1 MMLGCVAAGPDTEV
15 AHGPDF
21 RPGRLPGMSQLA
33 VTVIGPDRP
42 GIIAEVTGA
51 LAGVGVNIE
60 DSTMTLL
67 RGHFAMMLVCA
78 GPESAAVEE
87 ALAPLAGEL
96 VITVREVGP
105 EQAHAPVGPPYILS
119 VHGGDRPGIVS
130 AVTRVIAAVGGTVTD
145 LSTRLSGALYVLTA
159 EVELPASVD
168 VAELQGSL
176 EVTADEL
183 GVGVTLRPAE
193 SDDL

>member
-1 MMLGCVAAGPDTEV
+1 
-15 AHGPDF
+15 
-21 RPGRLPGMSQLA
+21 MSHLA

-42 GIIAEVTGA
+42 GIIADVTGA
-51 LAGVGVNIE
+51 LAGVGVNLE

-67 RGHFAMMLVCA
+67 RGHFAMMLVCT
-78 GPESAAVEE
+78 GPADGVQE
-87 ALAPLAGEL
+87 ALEPLSGEL

-105 EQAHAPVGPPYILS
+105 EQAHAPVGAPYILS
-119 VHGGDRPGIVS
+119 VHGADRPGIVS
-130 AVTRVIAAVGGTVTD
+130 AITRIVAAVGGTVTD

-159 EVELPASVD
+159 EVELPAS
-168 VAELQGSL
+168 ANLGMLQSAL

>member
-1 MMLGCVAAGPDTEV
+1 
-15 AHGPDF
+15 
-21 RPGRLPGMSQLA
+21 MSQLA

-42 GIIAEVTGA
+42 GIIADVTGA
-51 LAGVGVNIE
+51 LAGVGVNLE

-67 RGHFAMMLVCA
+67 RGHFAMMLVCT
-78 GPESAAVEE
+78 GPADGVQE
-87 ALAPLAGEL
+87 ALEPLSAEL
-96 VITVREVGP
+96 VITVREIGP
-105 EQAHAPVGPPYILS
+105 EQRHTPVGAPYILS
-119 VHGGDRPGIVS
+119 VHGADRPGIVS
-130 AVTRVIAAVGGTVTD
+130 AITRIVAAVGGNVTD

-159 EVELPASVD
+159 EVELPAS
-168 VAELQGSL
+168 ANLGMLQSAL

>member
-1 MMLGCVAAGPDTEV
+1 
-15 AHGPDF
+15 
-21 RPGRLPGMSQLA
+21 MSQLA

-42 GIIAEVTGA
+42 GIIADVTGA
-51 LAGVGVNIE
+51 LAGVGVNLE

-67 RGHFAMMLVCA
+67 RGHFAMMLVCT
-78 GPESAAVEE
+78 GPADGVQE
-87 ALAPLAGEL
+87 ALEPLGGEL

-105 EQAHAPVGPPYILS
+105 EQAHAPVGAPYILS
-119 VHGGDRPGIVS
+119 VHGADRPGIVS
-130 AVTRVIAAVGGTVTD
+130 AITRIVAAAGGTVTD
-145 LSTRLSGALYVLTA
+145 LSTRLSGSLYVLTA
-159 EVELPASVD
+159 EVELPAS
-168 VAELQGSL
+168 AHLGMLQSAL

>member
-1 MMLGCVAAGPDTEV
+1 MN
-15 AHGPDF
+15 
-21 RPGRLPGMSQLA
+21 QLA

-42 GIIAEVTGA
+42 GIIADVTGA
-51 LAGVGVNIE
+51 LAGVGVNLE

-67 RGHFAMMLVCA
+67 RGHFAMMLVCT
-78 GPESAAVEE
+78 GPADGVQE
-87 ALAPLAGEL
+87 ALEPLSSEL
-96 VITVREVGP
+96 VITVRDVGP
-105 EQAHAPVGPPYILS
+105 EQAHAPVGAPYILS
-119 VHGGDRPGIVS
+119 VHGADRPGIVS
-130 AVTRVIAAVGGTVTD
+130 AITRIVAAVGGTVTD

-159 EVELPASVD
+159 EVELPPSANL
-168 VAELQGSL
+168 EMLQTAL